1 MVGLLAWALTLLLLL
16 LLLLVVLLLLLLVVE
31 LHEVDLLLSTGV
43 GHDGQPI
50 GEALALGQHV
60 VLSNTSSAVRPLG
73 LLEEVLDL
81 RGRGSGVAQLVGVG
95 VGVVE
100 LVPRVLLETRVIE
113 ELQLVAGGISAGIG
127 ARGEGAGVVGGYG
140 RGGGGV
146 SWGAGLDLAVLEQ
159 AGLGRGLHLN
169 RVPGI
174 GLILGWHF
182 SQEAWEP
189 TEERR
194 WIYIYH

>member
-1 MVGLLAWALTLLLLL
+1 MEHGPYLFYIVKGGGTCCSGGERVVGLLAWALTLLLLL
-16 LLLLVVLLLLLLVVE
+16 LVLLLVVVE

-81 RGRGSGVAQLVGVG
+81 RGRGSRVAQLVGVG
-95 VGVVE
+95 IGVVE

-113 ELQLVAGGISAGIG
+113 EVQLVAGGVSARIG
-127 ARGEGAGVVGGYG
+127 ARGEGASVVGGCR
-140 RGGGGV
+140 RGG
-146 SWGAGLDLAVLEQ
+146 
-159 AGLGRGLHLN
+159 
-169 RVPGI
+169 
-174 GLILGWHF
+174 
-182 SQEAWEP
+182 
-189 TEERR
+189 
-194 WIYIYH
+194 